1 MKKQALALA
10 MILGTIFLWGT
21 LGPDSAATAQE
32 TLRYSQAAQVYR
44 AFGAEGI
51 ELFQKKTGIQV
62 EVFVSSSPSAVN
74 RLMNDFA
81 DIASTTRQLYYR
93 YSEYGYVEVPFCKDP
108 LAVIVHASC
117 PVTGLTTAQLEEV
130 FSGGITNWQALGG
143 PDAPIMVVVPG
154 KDTGANQNFRRQV
167 MKRKEIVHDIMTE
180 KSIAVIDIIEKFPL
194 SISFISRGA
203 SIGDAGVKAL
213 KIDGL
218 SPGEPEYPLYQIFSY
233 VTKGEPSGPVKALVD
248 FAFSAEAQ
256 DLIRKKGMLPISRTP

>member
-1 MKKQALALA
+1 MKKQALSLA

-44 AFGAEGI
+44 AFGQEGI

-93 YSEYGYVEVPFCKDP
+93 YSEYGYAEFPFCKDP
-108 LAVIVHASC
+108 LAVIVHTSS
-117 PVTGLTTAQLEEV
+117 PVTGLTSAQLEEV

-143 PDAPIMVVVPG
+143 PDVPILLVVPG

-180 KSIAVIDIIEKFPL
+180 KSTAVIDVIEKFPA

-203 SIGDAGVKAL
+203 SIADENVKAL

-248 FAFSAEAQ
+248 FAFSTEAQ

>member
-1 MKKQALALA
+1 MKKQALLLVMA
-10 MILGTIFLWGT
+10 LGTIFGWGG
-21 LGPDSAATAQE
+21 LGTDSALLAQE
-32 TLRYSQAAQVYR
+32 PLRYSQAAQVYR
-44 AFGAEGI
+44 AFGEEGV
-51 ELFQKKTGIQV
+51 ELFHEKTGIPV
-62 EVFVSSSPSAVN
+62 EVFVASSPAAVN

-93 YSEYGYVEVPFCKDP
+93 YSEYGYVEIPFCKDP
-108 LAVIVHASC
+108 LAVIVHASS

-143 PDAPIMVVVPG
+143 PDVPILLVVPG
-154 KDTGANQNFRRQV
+154 KNTGANQNFRRQV

-180 KSIAVIDIIEKFPL
+180 KSTAVIDIIEKFPA

-203 SIGDAGVKAL
+203 TIDDEKVKAL

-233 VTKGEPSGPVKALVD
+233 VTKGEPSGPVKAFVD
-248 FAFSAEAQ
+248 FAFSTEAQ

>member
-1 MKKQALALA
+1 MKKQALSLA

-117 PVTGLTTAQLEEV
+117 PVTGLTTAQVEEV

-180 KSIAVIDIIEKFPL
+180 KSTAVIDLIEKFPL

-203 SIGDAGVKAL
+203 SIGDAGIKAL

-256 DLIRKKGMLPISRTP
+256 DLMRKKGMLPISRTP